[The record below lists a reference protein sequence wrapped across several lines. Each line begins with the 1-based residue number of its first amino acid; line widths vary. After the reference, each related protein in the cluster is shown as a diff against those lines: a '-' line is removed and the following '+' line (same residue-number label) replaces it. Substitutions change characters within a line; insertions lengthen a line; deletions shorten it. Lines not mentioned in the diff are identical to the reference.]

1 MNFGPDA
8 ITYNRESKAFKRTQE
23 VLKEGGVNV
32 NRFAYAYGA
41 VKINEV
47 MRWKVDTGGG
57 KVEEFE
63 PYIKRAIAETL
74 AFNAEMNGGAK
85 VDIRDLSRFIIP
97 KVSHMSLFGFIDA
110 MESLIAGED
119 PCAVEMYG
127 FKAEPIL
134 KACNQYWARA
144 KREYEAMEQ
153 SKRHGEYLDVSYE
166 KAVPMPETVKEAI
179 KALEEKHGVVQ
190 DTDDGRAAMRAA
202 AERWK
207 KEHGTLEF

>member
-1 MNFGPDA
+1 MADA
-8 ITYNRESKAFKRTQE
+8 ITYSRGSQKVKE
-23 VLKEGGVNV
+23 VDGVKV
-32 NRFAYAYGA
+32 SRFAYAYGA
-41 VKINEV
+41 VKIGEV

-57 KVEEFE
+57 KVEDFE
-63 PYIKRAIAETL
+63 PLVKL
-74 AFNAEMNGGAK
+74 AVGKVLEYNAEMNGGAK
-85 VDIRDLSRFIIP
+85 IDIRDLSRFIIP

-110 MESLIAGED
+110 MESLIAGEE

-134 KACNQYWARA
+134 KACSQYWAKA

-153 SKRHGEYLDVSYE
+153 SKRNGEYLAGSYE
-166 KAVPMPETVKEAI
+166 NAVPMPEKVKDAI
-179 KALEEKHGVVQ
+179 KVLEEKHGVVH

-207 KEHGTLEF
+207 KEHVDFGF